1 MPHAWKV
8 GFNRT
13 IYVEDIGGLKYES
26 IVSGALQLLEDALN
40 LNIMWQL
47 RVMSVSGDL
56 VNAQFDIMLLIPW

>member
-1 MPHAWKV
+1 MPQAWKF
-8 GFNRT
+8 GFNIT
-13 IYVEDIGGLKYES
+13 IYVEDIGGLKYKS

-47 RVMSVSGDL
+47 RVMSVTGNV